1 MIETASS
8 YSTAAPYPAAIPL
21 GKGRRTPARSAETP
35 MDSAVSH
42 SMRITRKLSRAL
54 DSLRPPVPVL
64 YREDALPT
72 TSAALHLILVLKDTV
87 PMDAPVTLR

>member
-8 YSTAAPYPAAIPL
+8 YLTNAPFPAAIPL
-21 GKGRRTPARSAETP
+21 VKGRHIPARSAETP
-35 MDSAVSH
+35 MDSAAFR

-72 TSAALHLILVLKDTV
+72 TGAVLPLLLVLKDTV